1 MEEKE
6 LELLQNL
13 SVGNLNETE
22 VEDLNKIENKVE
34 DKNEIE
40 DEHINPLIENELL
53 KTLGQF
59 FNEID
64 LVFDNVDK
72 NVVGKLYKFLESLQD
87 VSNMKDFVKT
97 SVPILKKYEEKISY
111 ITTSKKK
118 IKSSD
123 YDFLNEIKLFN
134 DILDF
139 SVFACENKGTKKS
152 IVKYLYNIYM
162 SIFILSFGVAS
173 DGNVDTF
180 AKEISQFMKGIQD
193 RIINEEIEKE
203 EQKQQRQQRKMEGVQ
218 LPRSLPTQL
227 PTQMDVGGMG
237 NLLNSLMSNGDIMSL
252 ATDLSKDIERE
263 NIDPMMLL
271 SSLMSG
277 RPDSKVQNLVSNIT
291 NKIETKIN
299 NGEIDKTQL
308 EQQANTVL
316 NSLQNSG
323 DFGKMFGNSI

>member
-6 LELLQNL
+6 LDQDQVPKE
-13 SVGNLNETE
+13 S
-22 VEDLNKIENKVE
+22 
-34 DKNEIE
+34 
-40 DEHINPLIENELL
+40 HINILVEKELL

-72 NVVGKLYKFLESLQD
+72 NVVEKLHEFLSSLENID
-87 VSNMKDFVKT
+87 NMKSFVKDT
-97 SVPILKKYEEKISY
+97 VPNLKQYEEKISY
-111 ITTSKKK
+111 IMTSKQK

-134 DILDF
+134 DMLDF
-139 SVFACENKGTKKS
+139 SVFASENKGTKKS

-162 SIFILSFGVAS
+162 SVFILSFGIAS
-173 DGNVDTF
+173 DGNIDSFTQQ
-180 AKEISQFMKGIQD
+180 ISQFMNGIQE
-193 RIINEEIEKE
+193 RMLE
-203 EQKQQRQQRKMEGVQ
+203 EQKEQQRQQERKVQ
-218 LPRSLPTQL
+218 REQTRVSQVRTSQVSQGTQGTG
-227 PTQMDVGGMG
+227 TQSSQGMAGMG
-237 NLLNSLMSNGDIMSL
+237 NLLDSLMSNGDIMSL

-277 RPDSKVQNLVSNIT
+277 RPDSRVQSLVSNIT

-316 NSLQNSG
+316 NSIQNSG
-323 DFGKMFGNSI
+323 DLGKMFGNLG